1 MDLNEFEVR
10 VLGALVEK
18 QLATPDYYPMT
29 LHGLMQACNQ
39 KNQRDPVVV
48 YDEST
53 VQRALNS
60 LREKKLVYTFHGSE
74 ARAVKYGH
82 VFPKSYDLNP
92 EETAILCVLMLRG
105 PQTPGELRTRSAHLH
120 AFESLPQ
127 VETVLA
133 ALTSRPEPL
142 VVRLPRLPNAREA
155 RYAHCLS
162 GPVEIEALLDAPPAR
177 TRGQEDAGLALRCTR
192 LEEEVSQLRAE
203 VARLASLLDEFRR
216 QFE

>member
-29 LHGLMQACNQ
+29 VNGLIQACNQ
-39 KNQRDPVVV
+39 KTQRDPVVA

-82 VFPKSYDLNP
+82 VFPKSYDLDP

-105 PQTPGELRTRSAHLH
+105 PQTPGELRTRTAHLH
-120 AFESLPQ
+120 GFESLPQ

-142 VVRLPRLPNAREA
+142 VARLARLPNARES

-162 GPVEIEALLDAPPAR
+162 GPVETEAQLDSPPVRAR
-177 TRGQEDAGLALRCTR
+177 GHEDTGLALRCTR
-192 LEEEVSQLRAE
+192 LEEEVAQLRAE
-203 VARLASLLDEFRR
+203 VGRLTTLFEEFRR

>member
-1 MDLNEFEVR
+1 MDLNDFEVR

-29 LHGLMQACNQ
+29 VNGLIQACNQ
-39 KNQRDPVVV
+39 KSQRDPVVA

-53 VQRALNS
+53 VQRALNT

-74 ARAVKYGH
+74 ARTVKYGH
-82 VFPKSYDLNP
+82 VFPKSYDLAP

-105 PQTPGELRTRSAHLH
+105 PQTPGEIRTRTAHLH
-120 AFESLPQ
+120 GFESLPQ

-142 VVRLPRLPNAREA
+142 VARLARLPNARES

-162 GPVEIEALLDAPPAR
+162 GPVETEAQLDPPPPR
-177 TRGQEDAGLALRCTR
+177 TRGHEETGLALRCTR
-192 LEEEVSQLRAE
+192 LEEEVAQLRAE
-203 VARLASLLDEFRR
+203 VGRLTTLFEEFRR

>member
-60 LREKKLVYTFHGSE
+60 GMTQVAFDLRH
-74 ARAVKYGH
+74 
-82 VFPKSYDLNP
+82 DL
-92 EETAILCVLMLRG
+92 E
-105 PQTPGELRTRSAHLH
+105 
-120 AFESLPQ
+120 
-127 VETVLA
+127 
-133 ALTSRPEPL
+133 
-142 VVRLPRLPNAREA
+142 
-155 RYAHCLS
+155 
-162 GPVEIEALLDAPPAR
+162 
-177 TRGQEDAGLALRCTR
+177 
-192 LEEEVSQLRAE
+192 
-203 VARLASLLDEFRR
+203 
-216 QFE
+216 

>member
-29 LHGLMQACNQ
+29 VNGLIQACNQ
-39 KNQRDPVVV
+39 KTQRDPVVA

-82 VFPKSYDLNP
+82 VFPKSYDLDP

-105 PQTPGELRTRSAHLH
+105 PQTPGELRTRTAHLH
-120 AFESLPQ
+120 GFESLPQ

-142 VVRLPRLPNAREA
+142 VARLARLPNARES

-162 GPVEIEALLDAPPAR
+162 GPVETEAQLDPPPPR
-177 TRGQEDAGLALRCTR
+177 TRGHEETGLALRCTR
-192 LEEEVSQLRAE
+192 LEEEVAQLRAE
-203 VARLASLLDEFRR
+203 VGRLTTLFEEFRR

>member
-10 VLGALVEK
+10 VLSALVEK

-29 LHGLMQACNQ
+29 VNGLIQACNQ
-39 KNQRDPVVV
+39 KNQRDPVVA
-48 YDEST
+48 YDEPT

-74 ARAVKYGH
+74 ARTVKYGH
-82 VFPKSYDLNP
+82 VFPKGYDLDP

-105 PQTPGELRTRSAHLH
+105 PQTPGELRTRTAHLH
-120 AFESLPQ
+120 SFESLPQ

-142 VVRLPRLPNAREA
+142 VARLARLPNARES

-162 GPVEIEALLDAPPAR
+162 GPVETEAPLDAPPPR
-177 TRGQEDAGLALRCTR
+177 TRGQEDTGLALRCTR
-192 LEEEVSQLRAE
+192 LEEEVAQLRAE
-203 VARLASLLDEFRR
+203 VGRLTNLFEEFRR

>member
-1 MDLNEFEVR
+1 MELNEFEVR

-29 LHGLMQACNQ
+29 VNGLIQACNQ
-39 KNQRDPVVV
+39 KSQRDPVVV

-53 VQRALNS
+53 VQRALNT

-74 ARAVKYGH
+74 ARSVKYGH
-82 VFPKSYDLNP
+82 VFPKSYDLDP

-105 PQTPGELRTRSAHLH
+105 PQTPGELRTRTAHLH
-120 AFESLPQ
+120 AFDSLPQ
-127 VETVLA
+127 VETVLV

-142 VVRLPRLPNAREA
+142 VARLPRLPNARES

-162 GPVEIEALLDAPPAR
+162 GPVEIDAQLDAPPAR
-177 TRGQEDAGLALRCTR
+177 TRGHEDAGLALRCTR
-192 LEEEVSQLRAE
+192 LEEEVTQLRAE
-203 VARLASLLDEFRR
+203 VTRLAGLLEEFRR